1 MYSKTMTTT
10 KSTTCGRCGE
20 HTDYATWN
28 VLDDEWQCPRCAG
41 KNLDDLK
48 DDDDEDADS
57 EDDETEDSD
66 PDFVTEKYSYMLTS
80 TMKTSRTIL
89 VPGDH
94 VSADVVEALEDEFGT
109 QDGHLKCPEELNDE
123 DEVTLSQVADVAG
136 IEVDE
141 DDETGEADDGSED
154 VEEPTYTVRVR
165 TTTGSW
171 GQEIETWH
179 VVPDE
184 RAILMDDDKAECH
197 ADVEDA
203 LASNHKGELVLDDE
217 TIEQVERGDELT
229 APELLALVNGE
240 GDGVETDGG
249 YEGRLGTSQA
259 DDVEEFVP
267 ADAEPL
273 FDSDSLP
280 PTYSPIYV
288 TDDAL
293 YNTDVHCRRCYCDVS
308 RTDRESGEVTCPNCG
323 WSSADI
329 DRSWQER
336 AEEISEQ
343 GGVGW
348 RQAQVVALIEDGRTH
363 AEVAEELDLSD
374 RSEVST
380 HVSRYRD
387 DRDKTEWLAEYGPE
401 I

>member
-1 MYSKTMTTT
+1 MYVKTMTPT

-57 EDDETEDSD
+57 EDNGAEDSE
-66 PDFVTEKYSYMLTS
+66 PDFQTEKYSYMMTS

-94 VSADVVEALEDEFGT
+94 VSGDVVEELEDEFGT

-123 DEVTLSQVADVAG
+123 VEVTLSQVADVAG
-136 IEVDE
+136 IEVAEDDGDE
-141 DDETGEADDGSED
+141 DDETDEDDDD
-154 VEEPTYTVRVR
+154 VEEPNYIVRAR

-171 GQEIETWH
+171 GQEIEIWH

-184 RAILMDDDKAECH
+184 SPTLMDDDKAETQ

-203 LASNHKGELVLDDE
+203 LESNHKGELVLDDE
-217 TIEQVERGDELT
+217 TVEQVERGDELT
-229 APELLALVNGE
+229 APELLALVNG
-240 GDGVETDGG
+240 GGVETDGG
-249 YEGRLGTSQA
+249 YESRLGTSQE

-267 ADAEPL
+267 AEAETL
-273 FDSDSLP
+273 FDSLP
-280 PTYSPIYV
+280 PMYSPIYV

-293 YNTDVHCRRCYCDVS
+293 YNSDVHCRRCYCDVS
-308 RTDRESGEVTCPNCG
+308 RSDRESGEVACPNCG
-323 WSSADI
+323 WSSEDVE
-329 DRSWQER
+329 RSWEDV
-336 AEEISEQ
+336 AEELTERGDVS
-343 GGVGW
+343 W
-348 RQAQVVALIEDGRTH
+348 RRAQVVALIDDGRTH

-374 RSEVST
+374 RREVST
-380 HVSRYRD
+380 HVRRYRD
-387 DRDKTEWLAEYGPE
+387 SRDKTEWLAEYGPE